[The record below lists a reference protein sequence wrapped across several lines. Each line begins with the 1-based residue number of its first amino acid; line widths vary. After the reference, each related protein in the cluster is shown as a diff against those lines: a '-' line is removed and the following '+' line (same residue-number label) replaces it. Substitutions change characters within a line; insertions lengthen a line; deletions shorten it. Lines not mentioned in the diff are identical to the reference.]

1 MKYLKYLVVGTLF
14 GLTLTKTEAVS
25 WFRIQEMFRFQSFH
39 MYGIIGSAIVVA
51 MISLLII
58 KWYKIKSLHGEDIV
72 IPDKKFNKGIV
83 IGGAIFGMGWALAGG
98 CPGPLYALIGAG
110 YSSIFVVIISALI
123 GTWTYSYLRPK
134 LPH

>member
-1 MKYLKYLVVGTLF
+1 MKYIKYLIVGTLF

-51 MISLLII
+51 MISILII
-58 KWYKIKSLHGEDIV
+58 KRYKIKSLGGEEIV
-72 IPDKKFNKGIV
+72 IPDKKFNKGII
-83 IGGAIFGMGWALAGG
+83 IGGTIFGMGWALAGA
-98 CPGPLYALIGAG
+98 CPGPLYALVGSG
-110 YSSIFVVIISALI
+110 YLSIFVVILSALI